1 MPRVPKIKRNA
12 EFQAIFRNGKI
23 WSNELAVLY
32 LTRGAPDASARLGIC
47 VSKKL
52 GKATVRNRIKRLI
65 HEVCRVRWSNL
76 KPGVNVIFL
85 ARRGALE
92 KPFAAVERSIDDLLR
107 RSRVLANTTV
117 PVTAPA

>member
-1 MPRVPKIKRNA
+1 MPKVPKIKRNQ

-23 WSNELAVLY
+23 WSNEIAVLY
-32 LTRGAPDASARLGIC
+32 LVRNAHEAPPRLGVC

-65 HEVCRVRWSNL
+65 TEVCRLRWARVKAGIS
-76 KPGVNVIFL
+76 VIVL

-92 KPFAAVERSIDDLLR
+92 KPYREVERSLDDLFR
-107 RSRVLANTTV
+107 RARVLTASA
-117 PVTAPA
+117 PVLEQV

>member
-1 MPRVPKIKRNA
+1 MPAVPKIKRNQ

-23 WSNELAVLY
+23 WSNDVAVLY
-32 LTRGAPDASARLGIC
+32 LTRNASDASPRLGIC

-65 HEVCRVRWSNL
+65 TEVCRLRWASV
-76 KPGVNVIFL
+76 KSGVNLVVL

-92 KPFAAVERSIDDLLR
+92 KSYSEMERALDDLFRRARVMGAPTAAV
-107 RSRVLANTTV
+107 RV
-117 PVTAPA
+117 